1 MYLLQQLNAREIPLC
16 LLFNRMNHLRP
27 ISRFFA
33 LISRLGNGVFW
44 YCLML
49 ALPLLHGSL
58 GVQAAL
64 HMLLVGG
71 GGVLI
76 YKLLKSKTHRVRP
89 YHYHSSILQ
98 NVAALDQFSFPSGHT
113 LHAVSFTWIALHYF
127 PQYALVLIPFAG
139 LVALSRVILGLHY
152 PSDVLMG
159 ALLGAGLAQASLQW
173 ML

>member
-1 MYLLQQLNAREIPLC
+1 MYLLQQLNAREIPVC

-33 LISRLGNGVFW
+33 IISRLGDGVFW

-49 ALPLLHGSL
+49 ALPLFHGSL
-58 GVQAAL
+58 GLQAAL
-64 HMLLVGG
+64 HMLVVSGV
-71 GGVLI
+71 GVLI
-76 YKLLKSKTHRVRP
+76 YKLLKTKTHRVRP

-127 PQYALVLIPFAG
+127 PQYALLLLPFTV
-139 LVALSRVILGLHY
+139 LVALSRVVLGLHY

-159 ALLGAGLAQASLQW
+159 ALLGAGLAYTSLHY
-173 ML
+173 MV

>member
-44 YCLML
+44 YCLIL

-58 GVQAAL
+58 GIQAAL

-71 GGVLI
+71 VGVLI

-98 NVAALDQFSFPSGHT
+98 NVAALDQFSFPWRHPTRCQFYVDCPALFSAIRLSVNT
-113 LHAVSFTWIALHYF
+113 LCGFGGVIAGDFRAAL
-127 PQYALVLIPFAG
+127 PQ
-139 LVALSRVILGLHY
+139 
-152 PSDVLMG
+152 
-159 ALLGAGLAQASLQW
+159 
-173 ML
+173 